1 MTRVNLILA
10 ALLVVCGLSLVT
22 SQQRARRLF
31 VDLERAQARAQQ
43 LDVQWDQLQ
52 LEQTGMANAALIDSR
67 ARRDLAMQPLSAD
80 RTLHLTMDA
89 TLAAVS
95 GEPAAALAPVAP
107 RTPPSGPAR

>member
-10 ALLVVCGLSLVT
+10 TLLVVCGLSLVT

-31 VDLERAQARAQQ
+31 VDLERAQAKAQQ

-67 ARRDLAMQPLSAD
+67 ARKDLAMQPLSAA
-80 RTLHLTMDA
+80 RTLHLTMDT
-89 TLAAVS
+89 TLAAAGDPSAATVA
-95 GEPAAALAPVAP
+95 PAAVRPAPA
-107 RTPPSGPAR
+107 GPAR

>member
-10 ALLVVCGLSLVT
+10 TLLVVCGLSLVT

-31 VDLERAQARAQQ
+31 VDLERAQAKAQQ

-67 ARRDLAMQPLSAD
+67 ARKDLAMQPLSAA
-80 RTLHLTMDA
+80 RTLHLTMDTA
-89 TLAAVS
+89 LAAAGDPSAATVA
-95 GEPAAALAPVAP
+95 PAAVRPAPAG
-107 RTPPSGPAR
+107 SAR